1 MAAGE
6 ASVNNIWNNKIL
18 IVAIIADLI
27 AQGIKPLIHY
37 GEFHE
42 WRWGLLFSNGGFP
55 SSHSAT
61 VTALTAMVGFTE
73 GFASPLFAICMVF
86 SGVVVFDASG
96 VRQEVG
102 RHAKTLNAI
111 FEEFKL
117 WDRFDYKHFTELVGH
132 TVFEVIGG
140 MALGL
145 LVALL
150 SLRIPFLKAR

>member
-1 MAAGE
+1 M
-6 ASVNNIWNNKIL
+6 NNIWNNKIL

-27 AQGIKPLIHY
+27 AQGIKPLIHF

-55 SSHSAT
+55 SSHSAA
-61 VTALTAMVGFTE
+61 VTALTAMVAFTE
-73 GFASPLFAICMVF
+73 GLASPLFAICMVF
-86 SGVVVFDASG
+86 SAVVVFDASG

-102 RHAKTLNAI
+102 RHAKTLNAF

-117 WDRFDYKHFTELVGH
+117 SNGFDYRHLTELVGH
-132 TVFEVIGG
+132 SLFEVIGG